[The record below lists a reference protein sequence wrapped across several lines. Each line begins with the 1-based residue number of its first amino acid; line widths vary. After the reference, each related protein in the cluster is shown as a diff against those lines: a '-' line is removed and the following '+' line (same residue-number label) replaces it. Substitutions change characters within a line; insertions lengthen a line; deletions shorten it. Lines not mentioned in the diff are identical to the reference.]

1 VSVSAS
7 HTASA
12 FLPAGSGTGRKN
24 RLVRSTRVPS
34 AVLPALPMISR
45 VAGTHYCVPAP
56 SEPCKQ
62 LFTAHGSSKPQRLA
76 GRHKC

>member
-1 VSVSAS
+1 MVNLV
-7 HTASA
+7 
-12 FLPAGSGTGRKN
+12 
-24 RLVRSTRVPS
+24 VRSTRVPIAERFS
-34 AVLPALPMISR
+34 PMMSR

-76 GRHKC
+76 GR